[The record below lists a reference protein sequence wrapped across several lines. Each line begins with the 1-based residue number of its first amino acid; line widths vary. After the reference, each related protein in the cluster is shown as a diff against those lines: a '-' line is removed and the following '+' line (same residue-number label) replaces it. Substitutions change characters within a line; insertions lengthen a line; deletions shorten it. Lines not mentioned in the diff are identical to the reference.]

1 MNIKTG
7 NRILFLLQHFVTLA
21 GLTCKQYK
29 IIFAMV
35 EIIVPVAVCVV
46 LPVMVVWLVFWSRN
60 HIVDRKAEV
69 LLKAIE
75 NGQDIDP
82 EMFASDDRSKRSLKM
97 NLLGKLQTGIILLI
111 MGAGLVAC
119 ALNIPDKDSLFII
132 ASILLALGIGF
143 FVSFFVGRKWM
154 ETEIR
159 AEENQALREQGKKT
173 GSGQD
178 HMSEQE

>member
-1 MNIKTG
+1 
-7 NRILFLLQHFVTLA
+7 
-21 GLTCKQYK
+21 
-29 IIFAMV
+29 MV

-46 LPVMVVWLVFWSRN
+46 LPVMVVWLVFRSRN

-82 EMFASDDRSKRSLKM
+82 EIFFAADRSKRSLKM

-111 MGAGLVAC
+111 MAAGLVAC

-154 ETEIR
+154 ETEIK

>member
-1 MNIKTG
+1 
-7 NRILFLLQHFVTLA
+7 
-21 GLTCKQYK
+21 
-29 IIFAMV
+29 MV
-35 EIIVPVAVCVV
+35 EIIVPIGVCVV
-46 LPVMVVWLVFWSRN
+46 LPVMVVWLVFRSRN

-82 EMFASDDRSKRSLKM
+82 EMFASDDRSKRSLNRSKRSLKM
-97 NLLGKLQTGIILLI
+97 NLLGRLQTGIILVI

-119 ALNIPDKDSLFII
+119 AMLIPGKDSLLII

-154 ETEIR
+154 EAEIK
-159 AEENQALREQGKKT
+159 AEENQALRE
-173 GSGQD
+173 
-178 HMSEQE
+178 

>member
-1 MNIKTG
+1 
-7 NRILFLLQHFVTLA
+7 
-21 GLTCKQYK
+21 
-29 IIFAMV
+29 MV

-46 LPVMVVWLVFWSRN
+46 LPVMVVWLVFRSRN

-82 EMFASDDRSKRSLKM
+82 EMFASDDRSKRSDRSRRSLKM
-97 NLLGKLQTGIILLI
+97 NLLGRLQTGIILVI

-119 ALNIPDKDSLFII
+119 AMVIPDKTSLFII
-132 ASILLALGIGF
+132 ACILLAIGIGF

-154 ETEIR
+154 EAEIK
-159 AEENQALREQGKKT
+159 AEENQALRE
-173 GSGQD
+173 
-178 HMSEQE
+178 

>member
-1 MNIKTG
+1 MT
-7 NRILFLLQHFVTLA
+7 
-21 GLTCKQYK
+21 
-29 IIFAMV
+29 
-35 EIIVPVAVCVV
+35 PVAIR
-46 LPVMVVWLVFWSRN
+46 LR
-60 HIVDRKAEV
+60 DY
-69 LLKAIE
+69 
-75 NGQDIDP
+75 
-82 EMFASDDRSKRSLKM
+82 

-132 ASILLALGIGF
+132 ACILLALGIGF

-154 ETEIR
+154 ETEIK

>member
-1 MNIKTG
+1 
-7 NRILFLLQHFVTLA
+7 
-21 GLTCKQYK
+21 
-29 IIFAMV
+29 MV
-35 EIIVPVAVCVV
+35 EIIVPIGVCVV
-46 LPVMVVWLVFWSRN
+46 LPVMVVWLVFRSRN

-82 EMFASDDRSKRSLKM
+82 EIFASDDRSKNRSKRSLKM
-97 NLLGKLQTGIILLI
+97 NLLGRLQTGIILVI

-119 ALNIPDKDSLFII
+119 AMLIPGKDSLLII

-154 ETEIR
+154 EAEIK
-159 AEENQALREQGKKT
+159 AEENQALR
-173 GSGQD
+173 
-178 HMSEQE
+178 

>member
-1 MNIKTG
+1 
-7 NRILFLLQHFVTLA
+7 
-21 GLTCKQYK
+21 
-29 IIFAMV
+29 MV
-35 EIIVPVAVCVV
+35 EIIVPIGVCVV
-46 LPVMVVWLVFWSRN
+46 LPVMVVWLVFRSRN

-82 EMFASDDRSKRSLKM
+82 EMFASDDRSKNRSKRSLKM
-97 NLLGKLQTGIILLI
+97 NLLGRLQAGIILVI

-119 ALNIPDKDSLFII
+119 AMLIPGKDSLLII

-154 ETEIR
+154 EAEIK
-159 AEENQALREQGKKT
+159 AEENQALRE
-173 GSGQD
+173 
-178 HMSEQE
+178 

>member
-1 MNIKTG
+1 
-7 NRILFLLQHFVTLA
+7 
-21 GLTCKQYK
+21 
-29 IIFAMV
+29 MV
-35 EIIVPVAVCVV
+35 EIIVPIGVCVV
-46 LPVMVVWLVFWSRN
+46 LPVMVVWLVFRSRN

-82 EMFASDDRSKRSLKM
+82 EMFASDDRSKNRSKRSLKM
-97 NLLGKLQTGIILLI
+97 NLLGRLQTGIILVI

-119 ALNIPDKDSLFII
+119 AMLIPGKDSLLII

-154 ETEIR
+154 EAEIK
-159 AEENQALREQGKKT
+159 AEENQALRE
-173 GSGQD
+173 
-178 HMSEQE
+178 

>member
-1 MNIKTG
+1 
-7 NRILFLLQHFVTLA
+7 
-21 GLTCKQYK
+21 
-29 IIFAMV
+29 MV
-35 EIIVPVAVCVV
+35 EIIVPIGVCVV
-46 LPVMVVWLVFWSRN
+46 LPVMVVWLVFRSRN

-82 EMFASDDRSKRSLKM
+82 EMFASDDRSKRSDRSRRSLKM
-97 NLLGKLQTGIILLI
+97 NLLGRLQTGIILVI

-119 ALNIPDKDSLFII
+119 AMLIPGKDSLLII

-154 ETEIR
+154 EAEIK
-159 AEENQALREQGKKT
+159 AEENQALRE
-173 GSGQD
+173 
-178 HMSEQE
+178 